1 MAEIPGRDK
10 VVIMGRSGQK
20 SKKSAPEPGREDSG
34 APSRPRTQPS
44 SAPLRFISESSLPA
58 LDPGDILL
66 LDGALAARQAIE
78 PAFLAVLACPR
89 CGAPRLIT
97 AAQLFGSAAVVCAD
111 ENCSALYRIVDQ
123 RAFVYLPVN

>member
-1 MAEIPGRDK
+1 
-10 VVIMGRSGQK
+10 MGKSRRK
-20 SKKSAPEPGREDSG
+20 SKKSAPEPARGDSG
-34 APSRPRTQPS
+34 APARPRARPS
-44 SAPLRFISESSLPA
+44 SALLHFVSESSLPA

-78 PAFLAVLACPR
+78 PAFQAVLACPR

-123 RAFVYLPVN
+123 RDFVYLPVN